1 MLTEKNRRLYQQIQ
15 ERELAETEKRE
26 KLQEQPTESLTQSE
40 LLYRRLCEL
49 MEDPEVYTDP
59 EANHET
65 LAHALG
71 TNRTYLGDSL
81 RECAGTTPTD
91 FINRYRI
98 RHAALLL
105 STTDDP
111 VALVAE
117 QCGITNRSTFA
128 RLFRDHYSMTPP
140 STARP
145 PNNIFYH
152 KHTPSPEHPTR
163 CSGVFYATKQSLQ
176 LAIIE

>member
-1 MLTEKNRRLYQQIQ
+1 MGIALLLLLTGYILWRVRRYNRMLTEKSRRLYQQIQ

-26 KLQEQPTESLTQSE
+26 KQQEQPTESLTQSE

-65 LAHALG
+65 LARALG

-128 RLFRDHYSMTPP
+128 RLFRDHYSMTP
-140 STARP
+140 TEYRKAA
-145 PNNIFYH
+145 
-152 KHTPSPEHPTR
+152 K
-163 CSGVFYATKQSLQ
+163 
-176 LAIIE
+176 